1 MFRLVTTTSR
11 RVKAQNISLAV
22 EARNLS
28 STMTATSPSL
38 TTLLATAGIDPA
50 NNQSG
55 MAPHLN
61 LSSTFERAG
70 DGTYPSGHI
79 YSRMSNP
86 TRDQLE
92 SSVREIETFD
102 LTPSERESCTTS
114 AFASGM
120 AAVHAVLVARK
131 NTTVVLPTDCYHGVP
146 YQLDKFS
153 DQMGVEFTLID
164 PTDTE
169 FITAALKSA
178 LDNNR
183 NPLLWIER

>member
-1 MFRLVTTTSR
+1 
-11 RVKAQNISLAV
+11 
-22 EARNLS
+22 
-28 STMTATSPSL
+28 
-38 TTLLATAGIDPA
+38 
-50 NNQSG
+50 
-55 MAPHLN
+55 
-61 LSSTFERAG
+61 
-70 DGTYPSGHI
+70 
-79 YSRMSNP
+79 
-86 TRDQLE
+86 
-92 SSVREIETFD
+92 
-102 LTPSERESCTTS
+102 
-114 AFASGM
+114 M